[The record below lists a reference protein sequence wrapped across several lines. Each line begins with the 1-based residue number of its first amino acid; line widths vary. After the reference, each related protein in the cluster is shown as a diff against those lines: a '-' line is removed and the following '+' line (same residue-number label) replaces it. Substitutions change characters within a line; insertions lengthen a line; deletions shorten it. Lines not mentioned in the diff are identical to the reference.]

1 MVDKPQ
7 AAGYRPATMAWID
20 LTGCSPASLPD
31 RPGAYAIR
39 SPPWKATVSGKVLEA
54 VGHISDGGTD
64 ITLFVNNQPICTH
77 NVLYGKKYGFM
88 DSDPNMQHITEISVC
103 RRFGHI
109 QEGDEVSILAGF
121 DSNKHPIM
129 NFSHGGSH
137 MMAMS
142 RVSIYRVAV
151 MHL

>member
-1 MVDKPQ
+1 M
-7 AAGYRPATMAWID
+7 MAWVD
-20 LTGCSPASLPD
+20 LRGCSSAQLPD

-39 SPPWKATVSGKVLEA
+39 SPTWKATVSGRILEV

-77 NVLYGKKYGFM
+77 NVMYGQRYGFM
-88 DSDPNMQHITEISVC
+88 ESDSSMQHITDMSVC
-103 RRFGHI
+103 KRFGHI
-109 QEGDEVSILAGF
+109 NAGDEVAISAGF

-129 NFSHGGSH
+129 AMTHGGSH

-142 RVSIYRVAV
+142 RIYLTDG
-151 MHL
+151 MT